1 MSPSSSVQDVS
12 EAQFDTA
19 VLARSRELPVVVD
32 FWAEWCAPC
41 RMLGP
46 ILERE
51 VEALGGR
58 VLLAKVDADQAPGL
72 GQRYG
77 VRGIPAVMAF
87 RNGEVVADFVGA
99 RDAAFVRGWLAGLAP
114 SPAKQALEA
123 AKTDADLEALL
134 ADAEVGTAARLALAE
149 RHLAAGRATEAA
161 TLLEVVPRRGAEGD
175 RADALLKAVAF
186 ARDAEAFGGE
196 AKAREVLA
204 DAPGDL
210 DARWA
215 LASALAAKGDVAG
228 ALEAFLEV
236 VTVKRAYR
244 DDGARKAMLV
254 LFERLGPQ
262 HELTRE
268 FRRRLQVV
276 L

>member
-1 MSPSSSVQDVS
+1 MAMSAFVREIP
-12 EAQFDTA
+12 EAEFETA
-19 VLARSRELPVVVD
+19 VLARSREVPVVVD
-32 FWAEWCAPC
+32 FWAAWCAPC

-46 ILERE
+46 TLERE
-51 VEALGGR
+51 VDALGGR
-58 VLLAKVDADQAPGL
+58 VELAKVDVDQAQAL
-72 GQRYG
+72 SQRFG

-99 RDAAFVRGWLAGLAP
+99 RDAAFVKGWLAGLAP
-114 SPAKQALEA
+114 SAAQQALQAAATDEA
-123 AKTDADLEALL
+123 LEALL
-134 ADAEVGTAARLALAE
+134 EDAEVGTGARLRLAE
-149 RHLAAGRATEAA
+149 RRLAQGRAHDAA
-161 TLLEVVPRRGAEGD
+161 ALLEAVPRRGKDGE
-175 RADALLKAVAF
+175 RADALLQSVAF

-204 DAPGDL
+204 AAPADL

-215 LASALAAKGDVAG
+215 LASALAAKGDLPG
-228 ALEAFLEV
+228 ALEAFLAV
-236 VTVKRAYR
+236 VTKKRAYR

-254 LFERLGPQ
+254 LFERLGAQ
-262 HELTRE
+262 HEVTRD

>member
-1 MSPSSSVQDVS
+1 MSPSSFVQDVS

-19 VLARSRELPVVVD
+19 VLARSHELPVVVD

-99 RDAAFVRGWLAGLAP
+99 RDAGFVRGWLAGLAP

-134 ADAEVGTAARLALAE
+134 ADVEVGTAARLALAE
-149 RHLAAGRATEAA
+149 RHLAAGRATEAVA
-161 TLLEVVPRRGAEGD
+161 LLEAVPRRGAEGE

-204 DAPGDL
+204 ATPGDL

-215 LASALAAKGDVAG
+215 LASALAAKGDAAG

-262 HELTRE
+262 HELTRD

>member
-161 TLLEVVPRRGAEGD
+161 TLLEVVPRRGAEGE